1 MEQHWTPARIT
12 YIIRRSITPAAQPPM
27 AIQPQS
33 RQVMRFGLFEV
44 DLRARELRKAGLKLK
59 VHEQT
64 LQLLGALIERPG
76 EVITREEL
84 RQKLWPGDTF
94 VDFDQGINTAIKKLR
109 EALGDSAEN
118 PRFVET

>member
-1 MEQHWTPARIT
+1 
-12 YIIRRSITPAAQPPM
+12 
-27 AIQPQS
+27 
-33 RQVMRFGLFEV
+33 MRFGVFEV
-44 DLRARELRKAGLKLK
+44 DLRARELRKGGLKLK

-76 EVITREEL
+76 EVVTREEL

-109 EALGDSAEN
+109 EVLGDSAEN
-118 PRFVET
+118 PRFWRPWRGAAIAFCYRWRS